1 MKFNVACVQLSSC
14 EDLDKNVKSL
24 QRLVKKNLNKKIDL
38 ICLPECAPI
47 LTDSVKVIRENFKN
61 GKLNYFLNTI
71 KEISISLQTYILIG
85 SMPFQ
90 KAKNRYSN
98 RSILFDRNGNQVC
111 WYDKI
116 NLFDVVLSK
125 NESYRESK
133 NYDSG
138 DSLQVFKLPWGKIG
152 LSICYDLRFPEL
164 FRRLNASG
172 AIFFSIPAA
181 FTMTTGKVHW
191 ESLLRARAIENGCF
205 VFAPAQCGLN
215 TENRR
220 TFGNSMII
228 DPWGNIIA
236 RAKTKPTV
244 IKAKI
249 NTEDIYKIRKK
260 LPSVKN
266 FDILS
271 LRNYPVAQNK

>member
-14 EDLDKNVKSL
+14 EDLDENVKSL
-24 QRLVKKNLNKKIDL
+24 QRLVKKKINKKIDL
-38 ICLPECAPI
+38 ICLPECSPI
-47 LTDSVKVIRENFKN
+47 LTDSVKVIKDNFKN
-61 GKLNYFLNTI
+61 GKLDYFLQFI
-71 KEISISLQTYILIG
+71 KEMSISLQTFILIG
-85 SMPFQ
+85 SMPF
-90 KAKNRYSN
+90 KRGKNRYLN

-133 NYDSG
+133 NYDCG
-138 DSLQVFKLPWGKIG
+138 DTLQVFELPWGKIG

-164 FRRLNASG
+164 FRRLNAAG

-181 FTMTTGKVHW
+181 FTMTTGKAHW

-236 RAKTKPTV
+236 RAKSKPTV

-249 NTEDIYKIRKK
+249 NIEDIYKIRKR

-266 FDILS
+266 FEILNHK
-271 LRNYPVAQNK
+271 NYPVAQNK

>member
-1 MKFNVACVQLSSC
+1 MNLNVACVQLSSC
-14 EDLDKNVKSL
+14 EDIDKNVKSL

-38 ICLPECAPI
+38 ICLPECSPI
-47 LTDSVKVIRENFKN
+47 LTDSIKVIRENFTN
-61 GKLNYFLNTI
+61 GKLDYFLDII
-71 KEISISLQTYILIG
+71 KEMSISLQTYILIG

-90 KAKNRYSN
+90 KTKNRYLN

-138 DSLQVFKLPWGKIG
+138 DTLQVFKLPWGKIG

-164 FRRLNASG
+164 FRRLNAAG

-181 FTMTTGKVHW
+181 FTMTTGKAHW

-249 NTEDIYKIRKK
+249 NTEDIYKIRKT

-271 LRNYPVAQNK
+271 LKNYPVAQNK

>member
-38 ICLPECAPI
+38 ICLPECSPI
-47 LTDSVKVIRENFKN
+47 LTDSIKVVKENFKN
-61 GKLNYFLNTI
+61 GKLDYFLDTI
-71 KEISISLQTYILIG
+71 KEMSISLKTFILVG
-85 SMPFQ
+85 SMPFK
-90 KAKNRYSN
+90 KAKNRYLN

-138 DSLQVFKLPWGKIG
+138 DTLQVFKLPWGKIG

-164 FRRLNASG
+164 FRRLNAAG

-181 FTMTTGKVHW
+181 FTMTTGKAHW

-249 NTEDIYKIRKK
+249 NTEDIYKIRKT

-271 LRNYPVAQNK
+271 FKNYPVAQNK

>member
-38 ICLPECAPI
+38 ICLPECSPI
-47 LTDSVKVIRENFKN
+47 LTDSIKVVKENFKN
-61 GKLNYFLNTI
+61 GKLDYFLDTI
-71 KEISISLQTYILIG
+71 KEMSISLKTFILVG
-85 SMPFQ
+85 SMPFK
-90 KAKNRYSN
+90 KARNRYLN

-138 DSLQVFKLPWGKIG
+138 DTLQVFKLPWGKIG

-164 FRRLNASG
+164 FRRLNAAG

-181 FTMTTGKVHW
+181 FTMTTGKAHW

-249 NTEDIYKIRKK
+249 NTEDIYKIRKT

-271 LRNYPVAQNK
+271 FKNYPVAQNK

>member
-1 MKFNVACVQLSSC
+1 MNLNVACVQLSSC
-14 EDLDKNVKSL
+14 EDIDKNVKSL

-38 ICLPECAPI
+38 ICLPECSPI
-47 LTDSVKVIRENFKN
+47 LTDSIKVIRENFTN
-61 GKLNYFLNTI
+61 GKLDYFLDII
-71 KEISISLQTYILIG
+71 KEMSISLQTYILIG
-85 SMPFQ
+85 SMPFK
-90 KAKNRYSN
+90 KAKNRYLN

-138 DSLQVFKLPWGKIG
+138 DTLQVFKLPWGKIG

-164 FRRLNASG
+164 FRRLNAAG

-181 FTMTTGKVHW
+181 FTMTTGKAHW

-249 NTEDIYKIRKK
+249 NTEEIYKIRKT

-271 LRNYPVAQNK
+271 LKNHPLAQNK

>member
-1 MKFNVACVQLSSC
+1 MNLNVACVQLSSC
-14 EDLDKNVKSL
+14 EDIDKNVKSL

-38 ICLPECAPI
+38 ICLPECSPI
-47 LTDSVKVIRENFKN
+47 LTDSIKVIRENFTN
-61 GKLNYFLNTI
+61 GKLDYFLDII
-71 KEISISLQTYILIG
+71 KEMSISLQTYILIG
-85 SMPFQ
+85 SIPFK
-90 KAKNRYSN
+90 KAKNRYLN

-138 DSLQVFKLPWGKIG
+138 DTLQVFKLPWGKIG

-164 FRRLNASG
+164 FRRLNAAG

-181 FTMTTGKVHW
+181 FTMTTGKAHW

-249 NTEDIYKIRKK
+249 NTEEIYKIRKT

-271 LRNYPVAQNK
+271 LKNYPLAQNK

>member
-1 MKFNVACVQLSSC
+1 MNLNVACVQLSSC
-14 EDLDKNVKSL
+14 EDIDKNVKSL

-38 ICLPECAPI
+38 ICLPECSPI
-47 LTDSVKVIRENFKN
+47 LSDSIKVIRENFTN
-61 GKLNYFLNTI
+61 GKLDYFLDII
-71 KEISISLQTYILIG
+71 KEMSISLQTYILIG
-85 SMPFQ
+85 SMPFK
-90 KAKNRYSN
+90 KAKNRYLN

-138 DSLQVFKLPWGKIG
+138 DTLQVFKLPWGKIG

-164 FRRLNASG
+164 FRRLNAAG

-181 FTMTTGKVHW
+181 FTMTTGKAHW

-249 NTEDIYKIRKK
+249 NTEEIYKIRKT

-271 LRNYPVAQNK
+271 LKNYPVAQNK

>member
-1 MKFNVACVQLSSC
+1 MNLNVACVQLSSC
-14 EDLDKNVKSL
+14 EDIDKNVKSL

-38 ICLPECAPI
+38 ICLPECSPI
-47 LTDSVKVIRENFKN
+47 LTDSIKVIRENFTN
-61 GKLNYFLNTI
+61 GKLDYFLDII
-71 KEISISLQTYILIG
+71 KEMSISLQTYILIG
-85 SMPFQ
+85 SMPFK
-90 KAKNRYSN
+90 KAKNRYLN

-138 DSLQVFKLPWGKIG
+138 DTLQVFKLPWGKIG
-152 LSICYDLRFPEL
+152 PSICYDLRFPEL
-164 FRRLNASG
+164 FRRLNAAG

-181 FTMTTGKVHW
+181 FTMTTGKAHW

-249 NTEDIYKIRKK
+249 NTEEIYKIRKT

-271 LRNYPVAQNK
+271 LKNYPVAQNK

>member
-1 MKFNVACVQLSSC
+1 MNLNVACVQLSSC
-14 EDLDKNVKSL
+14 EDIDKNVKSL

-38 ICLPECAPI
+38 ICLPECSPI
-47 LTDSVKVIRENFKN
+47 LTDSIKVIRENFTN
-61 GKLNYFLNTI
+61 GKLDYFLDII
-71 KEISISLQTYILIG
+71 KEMSISLQTYILIG
-85 SMPFQ
+85 SMPFK
-90 KAKNRYSN
+90 KAKNRYLN

-138 DSLQVFKLPWGKIG
+138 DTLQVFKLPWGKIG

-164 FRRLNASG
+164 FRRLNAAG

-181 FTMTTGKVHW
+181 FTMTTGKAHW

-271 LRNYPVAQNK
+271 LKNYPVAQNK

>member
-1 MKFNVACVQLSSC
+1 MNLNVACVQLSSC
-14 EDLDKNVKSL
+14 EDIDKNVKSL

-38 ICLPECAPI
+38 ICLPECSPI
-47 LTDSVKVIRENFKN
+47 LTDSIKVIRENFTN
-61 GKLNYFLNTI
+61 GKLDYFLDII
-71 KEISISLQTYILIG
+71 KEMSISLQTYILIG
-85 SMPFQ
+85 SMPFK
-90 KAKNRYSN
+90 KAKNRYLN

-138 DSLQVFKLPWGKIG
+138 DTLQVFKLPWGKIG

-164 FRRLNASG
+164 FRRLNAAG

-181 FTMTTGKVHW
+181 FTMTTGKAHW

-249 NTEDIYKIRKK
+249 NTEKIYKIRKT

-271 LRNYPVAQNK
+271 LKNYPVAQNK

>member
-1 MKFNVACVQLSSC
+1 MNLNVACVQLSSC
-14 EDLDKNVKSL
+14 EDIDKNVKSL

-38 ICLPECAPI
+38 ICLPECSPI
-47 LTDSVKVIRENFKN
+47 LTDSIKVIRENFTN
-61 GKLNYFLNTI
+61 GKLDYFLDII
-71 KEISISLQTYILIG
+71 KEMSISLQTYILIG
-85 SMPFQ
+85 SMPFK
-90 KAKNRYSN
+90 KAKNRYLN

-138 DSLQVFKLPWGKIG
+138 DTLQVFKLPWGKIG

-164 FRRLNASG
+164 FRRLNAAG

-181 FTMTTGKVHW
+181 FTMTTGKAHW

-249 NTEDIYKIRKK
+249 NTEEIYKIRKT

-271 LRNYPVAQNK
+271 LKNYPLAQNK

>member
-24 QRLVKKNLNKKIDL
+24 QRLVQKNLNKKIDL
-38 ICLPECAPI
+38 ICLPECSPI
-47 LTDSVKVIRENFKN
+47 LTDSIKVINENFKN
-61 GKLNYFLNTI
+61 GKLDYFLDAI
-71 KEISISLQTYILIG
+71 KEMSISLKTYILIG
-85 SMPFQ
+85 SMPFK
-90 KAKNRYSN
+90 KAKNRYLN

-125 NESYRESK
+125 NEFYRESK

-164 FRRLNASG
+164 FRRLNAAG

-181 FTMTTGKVHW
+181 FTMTTGKAHW

-205 VFAPAQCGLN
+205 VFAPAQCGFN

-249 NTEDIYKIRKK
+249 NIEDIYKIRKT

-266 FDILS
+266 FDILN
-271 LRNYPVAQNK
+271 LKNYPVAQNK

>member
-1 MKFNVACVQLSSC
+1 MNLNVACVQLSSC
-14 EDLDKNVKSL
+14 EDIDKNVKSL
-24 QRLVKKNLNKKIDL
+24 QRLVKKNVNKKIDL
-38 ICLPECAPI
+38 ICLPECSPI
-47 LTDSVKVIRENFKN
+47 LTDSIKVIRENFTN
-61 GKLNYFLNTI
+61 GKLDYFLDII
-71 KEISISLQTYILIG
+71 KEMSISLQTYILIG
-85 SMPFQ
+85 SMPFK
-90 KAKNRYSN
+90 KAKNRYLN

-138 DSLQVFKLPWGKIG
+138 DTLQVFKLPWGKIG

-164 FRRLNASG
+164 FRRLNAAG

-181 FTMTTGKVHW
+181 FTMTTGKAHW

-205 VFAPAQCGLN
+205 IFAPAQCGLN

-249 NTEDIYKIRKK
+249 NTEEIYKIRKT

-271 LRNYPVAQNK
+271 LKNYPVAQNK

>member
-1 MKFNVACVQLSSC
+1 MNLNVACVQLSSC
-14 EDLDKNVKSL
+14 EDIDKNVKSL

-38 ICLPECAPI
+38 ICLPECSPI
-47 LTDSVKVIRENFKN
+47 LTDSIKVIRENFTN
-61 GKLNYFLNTI
+61 GKLDYFFDFI
-71 KEISISLQTYILIG
+71 KEMSISLQTYILIG
-85 SMPFQ
+85 SMPFK
-90 KAKNRYSN
+90 KAKNRYLN

-138 DSLQVFKLPWGKIG
+138 DTLQVFKLPWGKIG

-164 FRRLNASG
+164 FRRLNAAG

-181 FTMTTGKVHW
+181 FTMTTGKAHW

-249 NTEDIYKIRKK
+249 NTEEIYKIRKT

-271 LRNYPVAQNK
+271 LKNYPVAQNK

>member
-38 ICLPECAPI
+38 ICLPECSPI
-47 LTDSVKVIRENFKN
+47 LTDSIKVVKENFKN
-61 GKLNYFLNTI
+61 GKLDYFLDTI
-71 KEISISLQTYILIG
+71 KEMSISLKTFILVG

-90 KAKNRYSN
+90 KAKNRYLN

-138 DSLQVFKLPWGKIG
+138 DTLQVFKLPWGKIG

-164 FRRLNASG
+164 FRRLNAAG

-181 FTMTTGKVHW
+181 FTMTTGKAHW

-249 NTEDIYKIRKK
+249 NTEDIYKIRKT

-271 LRNYPVAQNK
+271 FKNYPVAQNK

>member
-1 MKFNVACVQLSSC
+1 MNLNVACVQLSSC
-14 EDLDKNVKSL
+14 EDIDKNVKSL
-24 QRLVKKNLNKKIDL
+24 QRLVKKNVNKKIDL
-38 ICLPECAPI
+38 ICLPECSPI
-47 LTDSVKVIRENFKN
+47 LTDSIKVIRENFTN
-61 GKLNYFLNTI
+61 GKLDYFLDII
-71 KEISISLQTYILIG
+71 KEMSISLQTYILIG
-85 SMPFQ
+85 SMPFK
-90 KAKNRYSN
+90 KAKNRYLN

-138 DSLQVFKLPWGKIG
+138 DTLQVFKLPWGKIG

-164 FRRLNASG
+164 FRRLNAAG

-181 FTMTTGKVHW
+181 FTMTTGKAHW

-249 NTEDIYKIRKK
+249 NTEEIYKIRKT

-271 LRNYPVAQNK
+271 LKNYPVAQNK

>member
-1 MKFNVACVQLSSC
+1 MNLNVACVQLSSC
-14 EDLDKNVKSL
+14 EDIDKNVKSL

-38 ICLPECAPI
+38 ICLPECSPI
-47 LTDSVKVIRENFKN
+47 LTDSIKVIRENFTN
-61 GKLNYFLNTI
+61 GKLDYFLDII
-71 KEISISLQTYILIG
+71 KEMSISLQTYILIG
-85 SMPFQ
+85 SMPFK
-90 KAKNRYSN
+90 KAKNRYLN

-138 DSLQVFKLPWGKIG
+138 DTLQVFKLPWGKIG

-164 FRRLNASG
+164 FRRLNAAG

-181 FTMTTGKVHW
+181 FTMTTGKAHW

-249 NTEDIYKIRKK
+249 NTEEIYKIRKT

-271 LRNYPVAQNK
+271 LKNYPVAQNK